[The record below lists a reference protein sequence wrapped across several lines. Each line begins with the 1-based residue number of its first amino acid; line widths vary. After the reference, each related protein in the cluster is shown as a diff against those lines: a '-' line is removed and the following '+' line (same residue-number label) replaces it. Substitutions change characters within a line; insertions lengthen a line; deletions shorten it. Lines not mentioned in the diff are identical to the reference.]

1 MTGVRVSDDAATAAA
16 AAAVWLEALIVEK
29 LRASDDCA
37 IALSGGSSPAAMH
50 TALSRSRSI
59 DWSRVMLF
67 FGDERCVPPDHP
79 GSNYRM
85 ARETL
90 IAPAGIPDG
99 NVFRMEA
106 EAQDREGAAQRYESR
121 LPEELDVIVLGVG
134 ADGHT
139 ASLFPGTEAVREA
152 SRRVVVASGPEPY
165 PARLTITPRV
175 ISAARD
181 LLVLAPGSSKAEA
194 VHRALDLSTDTT
206 STPAA
211 LARRGTWFLDRPAA
225 ALIGLR

>member
-1 MTGVRVSDDAATAAA
+1 MTRVRVSDDAATAAVA
-16 AAAVWLEALIVEK
+16 AAEWLEALVVDK
-29 LRASDDCA
+29 LRSSDSCS

-50 TALSRSRSI
+50 TALSRSRNI
-59 DWSRVMLF
+59 DWTRVMLF

-85 ARETL
+85 AHETL
-90 IAPAGIPDG
+90 IAPAKIPDA

-106 EAQDREGAAQRYESR
+106 ESEDRERAALLYESL
-121 LPEELDVIVLGVG
+121 LPPALDVIVLGVG

-139 ASLFPGTEAVREA
+139 ASLFPGADAVREA
-152 SRRVVVASGPEPY
+152 ARRVVVASGPEPY
-165 PARLTITPRV
+165 PARLTITPIV

-181 LLVLAPGSSKAEA
+181 LLVLAPGSNKAEA
-194 VHRALDLSTDTT
+194 VHRALDLSTDTR

-225 ALIGLR
+225 ALIGLP